1 MMEATMPT
9 FHTITPMRYRD
20 ASFGER
26 LGLEMVGAVL
36 WPLGNDERMTVL
48 LSALGAQITDTIET
62 EDQIEALIDVLRL
75 QLKLRL
81 HDAKKED
88 QHRV

>member
-9 FHTITPMRYRD
+9 FHTITPMQYRD

-36 WPLGNDERMTVL
+36 WPLGSDERMTVL

>member
-1 MMEATMPT
+1 MPT

-26 LGLEMVGAVL
+26 LALEMVTAVL
-36 WPLGNDERMTVL
+36 WPLDDDERMTVL
-48 LSALGAQITDTIET
+48 LSALGAQIIGAVT
-62 EDQIEALIDVLRL
+62 EDKIDALIDMLRL
-75 QLKLRL
+75 QLKLSL
-81 HDAKKED
+81 YDGTQED